1 VVLLGVVLV
10 SGWSGG
16 ADIAR
21 HPAAGVIY
29 GLGTSAAYACVLLIL
44 RRTAG
49 QAVHAA
55 GQLFDA
61 TAGAAVGAL
70 LIGFAFGGMQL
81 QIPLRSLGWMLTLAL
96 VSGVVGWLLIT
107 RSLPRL
113 PAAVSSL
120 LLLLEPAGALVLG
133 AIFLGQ
139 RPSLV
144 QIVGAGIVCAGVL
157 FVATQASAVPLPV
170 ESPGLPSD
178 TRAVSQTSSGTAV
191 VPYLDGDEPAA
202 VGRGSHRVA
211 TQG

>member
-1 VVLLGVVLV
+1 VLV

-29 GLGTSAAYACVLLIL
+29 GLGTSAAYACVL
-44 RRTAG
+44 
-49 QAVHAA
+49 
-55 GQLFDA
+55 
-61 TAGAAVGAL
+61 
-70 LIGFAFGGMQL
+70 L

-120 LLLLEPAGALVLG
+120 LLLLEPAGALVLD

-139 RPSLV
+139 RPSLI